1 MKILSSVLA
10 ALTLT
15 FSGVAMADRDDWRG
29 HRGDRHHGYQ
39 KDYRGHHDFGRHHRG
54 HGHRHHGPRVSNHY
68 YGGPAY
74 YVAPPRYYGYGG
86 YGHHGYRGGSGVTIV
101 LPPIRF
107 GH

>member
-1 MKILSSVLA
+1 
-10 ALTLT
+10 
-15 FSGVAMADRDDWRG
+15 MADRDDWRG

-54 HGHRHHGPRVSNHY
+54 YGHRHHGPRISHH
-68 YGGPAY
+68 Y

-86 YGHHGYRGGSGVTIV
+86 YGHHGHRGGGGVTIV